1 MWNRSHS
8 WFGISGRNST
18 NDTGKPLHFFLQW
31 LPNTFPWKRPFQTM
45 CEKMTAFRARG
56 KAFIRVPGWPLNQ
69 CIFRKLIPW
78 KTISPVP
85 KRFPKTCYS
94 NWNHEICPFL
104 KTRTAD
110 PQQAGAFWSCSESR
124 FGISRESAKSL
135 IRAWAQTSKRWQSSS
150 WGWTLKQKKF
160 QKPPKSTFQDEW

>member
-1 MWNRSHS
+1 M
-8 WFGISGRNST
+8 RNIRPQFNKWYRDAVT
-18 NDTGKPLHFFLQW
+18 FFWRW
-31 LPNTFPWKRPFQTM
+31 LPKTFPWKRPFQTM
-45 CEKMTAFRARG
+45 YEKMTAFRARG
-56 KAFIRVPGWPLNQ
+56 KAFIRVPRRPLTNASSANQ
-69 CIFRKLIPW
+69 FHAW

-94 NWNHEICPFL
+94 NWNHDICPFL

-135 IRAWAQTSKRWQSSS
+135 IRAWAQTSKRNWQSSS